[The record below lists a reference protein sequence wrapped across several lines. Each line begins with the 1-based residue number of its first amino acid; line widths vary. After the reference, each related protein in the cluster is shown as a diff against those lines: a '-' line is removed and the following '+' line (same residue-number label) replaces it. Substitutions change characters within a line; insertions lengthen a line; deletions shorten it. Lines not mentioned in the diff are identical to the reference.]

1 MSMLLPA
8 SDQSLK
14 IVDAYRRS
22 KRVSREK
29 ALEQLL
35 LRAEETLSFE
45 KTIVTIKN
53 RNRNISPKQL
63 LKTLQDTVQD
73 VRVSYQERI

>member
-1 MSMLLPA
+1 MSMLIPA
-8 SDQSLK
+8 SDQALR
-14 IVDAYRRS
+14 IVDSYRRS

-35 LRAEETLSFE
+35 LRAEETLAIE
-45 KTIVTIKN
+45 KTIATIKN
-53 RNRNISPKQL
+53 RNRQIKTRQL

-73 VRVSYQERI
+73 VRVGI